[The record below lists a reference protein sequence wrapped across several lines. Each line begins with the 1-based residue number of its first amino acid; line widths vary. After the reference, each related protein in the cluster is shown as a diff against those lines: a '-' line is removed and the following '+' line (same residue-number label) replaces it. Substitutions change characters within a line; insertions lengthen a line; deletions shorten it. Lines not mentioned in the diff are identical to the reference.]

1 VLTIIGIVLV
11 VVSTILIY
19 RAAKQNGHNAV
30 KWTVISAVAGTA
42 LELVIPII
50 AGVII
55 ASMWVA
61 QGKTLNKIQEDILV
75 PGLIIGIACLVLNV
89 AVVALIM
96 KKVSTVVD
104 DQASVAAPPAPT
116 DYNVGG

>member
-19 RAAKQNGHNAV
+19 RSAKQNGHNAV
-30 KWTVISAVAGTA
+30 KWTVISAVAGVA

-50 AGVII
+50 VGIII
-55 ASMWVA
+55 ASMWVR
-61 QGKTLNKIQEDILV
+61 QGKSMNQIQNDILV
-75 PGLIIGIACLVLNV
+75 PGLIIGIACLVLNIV
-89 AVVALIM
+89 VVALIM

-104 DQASVAAPPAPT
+104 QAPVAPPPPT
-116 DYNVGG
+116 DFDVAV